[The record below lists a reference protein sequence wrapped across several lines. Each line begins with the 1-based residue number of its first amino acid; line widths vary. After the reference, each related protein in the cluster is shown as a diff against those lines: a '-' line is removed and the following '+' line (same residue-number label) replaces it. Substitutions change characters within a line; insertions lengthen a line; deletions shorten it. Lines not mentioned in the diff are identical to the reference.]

1 MLSVPSMEE
10 DSEFDI
16 NIARVPGVDVTCSD
30 PTVFNKI
37 SDSISSERSEDPNGT
52 GARKEQRDLHACP
65 KGDTLKKLC
74 RQVVL
79 QFTNEMQS
87 SFSLWHMQIRLIIF
101 NEGTSAGTV
110 LSTFRF
116 FVPFPKYPA
125 IMSSVQ
131 MYYGVKC
138 KRTAMELYEFYFK
151 QLYNYVVRSK
161 NG

>member
-1 MLSVPSMEE
+1 MCKHFLTGTLINNEQTWKRLKTPSQKQIMLSVPSMEE

-74 RQVVL
+74 R
-79 QFTNEMQS
+79 
-87 SFSLWHMQIRLIIF
+87 
-101 NEGTSAGTV
+101 
-110 LSTFRF
+110 
-116 FVPFPKYPA
+116 
-125 IMSSVQ
+125 
-131 MYYGVKC
+131 
-138 KRTAMELYEFYFK
+138 
-151 QLYNYVVRSK
+151 
-161 NG
+161 